1 MSLATRCTT
10 CGTVF
15 RVVQDQLK
23 VSEGWVRCGRC
34 EEVFNALEGLFDL
47 EREAPP
53 PWPPMPAAPA
63 APDAWPAPGTIRA
76 SDPYADTAD
85 LGRQPLLHAEAED
98 SAPPGDFAHAR
109 FNTDLL
115 DEDEVARLEAD
126 ERAARGEVPA
136 SHDTVGDTV
145 ADTVADTVVDSRV
158 DEERAAPASAE
169 AAVVAPAMPNA
180 QALARSPTLV
190 DEPPPR
196 FLRQAERAARWR
208 RPQVRAA
215 LVVAGLLA
223 AAGLSAQ
230 AALHW
235 RDTVAA
241 QWPQAR
247 PLVEALCDATGCRVE
262 PPRRLDAL
270 AVEAS
275 GLVRLEAA
283 NLYRFSVALHNRAPH
298 PVRLPS
304 VDLTLTDA
312 QGQVVAR
319 RMFAPAELGAAD
331 ATAAAG
337 ADVALQ
343 GLLDAGERRLAGYQ
357 VEIFYP

>member
-53 PWPPMPAAPA
+53 PWPPQETPVAEPVQDWGPPAGA
-63 APDAWPAPGTIRA
+63 ASPG
-76 SDPYADTAD
+76 SVPLPSYPYAAAAGLDK
-85 LGRQPLLHAEAED
+85 RSLLHADAPD
-98 SAPPGDFAHAR
+98 SEPPPGDFAHAR

-115 DEDEVARLEAD
+115 AEDDAEAQ
-126 ERAARGEVPA
+126 RAAGEETGPA
-136 SHDTVGDTV
+136 DDTI
-145 ADTVADTVVDSRV
+145 ADTVAESRPDT
-158 DEERAAPASAE
+158 AAPPEQPSA
-169 AAVVAPAMPNA
+169 
-180 QALARSPTLV
+180 QTLSRSPTLV
-190 DEPPPR
+190 DEPPPH

-208 RPQVRAA
+208 RPGVRAA
-215 LVVAGLLA
+215 LAATGVLATLSLA
-223 AAGLSAQ
+223 AQ
-230 AALHW
+230 ATLHW
-235 RDTVAA
+235 RDNVAA
-241 QWPQAR
+241 LWPETR
-247 PLVEALCDATGCRVE
+247 PLVEALCEAAGCRIDA
-262 PPRRLDAL
+262 PRRIDAL

-275 GLVRLEAA
+275 GLVRLDAA
-283 NLYRFSVALHNRAPH
+283 NLYRFSISLHNRAPYA
-298 PVRLPS
+298 VRLPS

-319 RMFAPAELGAAD
+319 RMFAPAELGIAQ

-337 ADVALQ
+337 ADVPLQ